1 MKIDQRIANELYSIK
16 PDSELLSIE
25 KKLELNTGITAI
37 DADFGFPA
45 GYYVIAGNPG
55 AGKSWFALWLARVF
69 WKHNGKKSVYFSLE
83 MPEPI
88 VRQRIL
94 QQWSDLNKADY
105 ENRKSELSALDN
117 LRQDVIIVDTF
128 YSEDSK
134 KQNVKN
140 FTDLVN
146 KYYDLGYRCFHF
158 DHLHELDGANV
169 NQTNQKVTE
178 DWAKG
183 FQNIVKDKPEIWI
196 FVYAQP
202 NGAAAEKKIL
212 RRTDISGSKAITQKC
227 DYFLSL
233 NRIVNLDEN
242 GIMITNSNDRQ
253 VILYID
259 KSRYTEKVHIGFK
272 LFFSETANFYSMS
285 GARE

>member
-1 MKIDQRIANELYSIK
+1 MTIADKLYSTKPDEELLKID
-16 PDSELLSIE
+16 
-25 KKLELNTGITAI
+25 KKLELNTGITGI

-55 AGKSWFALWLARVF
+55 SGKSWFALWLSRVF
-69 WKHNGKKSVYFSLE
+69 FKHNGKKSVYFSLE

-94 QQWSDLNKADY
+94 QQWSDLNKADF
-105 ENRKSELSALDN
+105 ENRKHELSALDN

-128 YSEDSK
+128 HSDDGK
-134 KQNVKN
+134 MQTVKN
-140 FTDLVN
+140 FEKLIN
-146 KYYDLGYRCFHF
+146 EYYELGYRCFHF
-158 DHLHELDGANV
+158 DHLHELEGANV

-178 DWAKG
+178 DWAKA
-183 FQNIVKDKPEIWI
+183 FQNIIKEKTDIWLFI
-196 FVYAQP
+196 YAQP

-233 NRIVNLDEN
+233 NRIIELDES
-242 GIMITNSNDRQ
+242 GLTITNSNDRQ

-272 LFFSETANFYSMS
+272 LFFSETANFFSMI
-285 GARE
+285 GNNI